1 MEEFQ
6 LNTKIVSG
14 PGAIGVLGQEKARRV
29 FLVTD
34 PFFVKNGMA
43 DRVVRAAGA
52 ESWEI
57 FDGVQPD
64 PSVELAA
71 RGTARLKAFGPDLLI
86 ALGGGSAMDCAKAM
100 AYFSGT
106 DAPLAA
112 IPTTSGSG
120 SEVTDFAV
128 LTHGQTKYPLVDKRL
143 QPALAILDSLTYLGI
158 AIPAGLASDLLD
170 ELPPGLIADTGFDV
184 LTHAVEAYTA
194 SNAGT
199 IPDLLAQDAF
209 RTAFA
214 CLPASYAGD
223 KSVRLRLHMASTL
236 AGIAFSRSGLG
247 LCHAMAHVLGGRFH
261 IPHGRLNA
269 ILLPAVISGN
279 APAVQAKYARLAR
292 AAGLGGSADTVALR
306 NLKNGLIRLRKDLG
320 LPQTLSQAGAP
331 PAQVWAA
338 AGEIVEAVL
347 ADPCCK
353 TNPVP
358 VEDYLVRRVLEEV
371 TGNF

>member
-14 PGAIGVLGQEKARRV
+14 AGAVRTLSEQKARRV

-43 DRVVRAAGA
+43 DRVLQAANA
-52 ESWEI
+52 ESREI
-57 FDGVQPD
+57 FDGVKPD

-71 RGTARLKAFGPDLLI
+71 EGTARLKAFGPDLLI

-128 LTHGQTKYPLVDKRL
+128 LTHGDTKYPLVDPRL
-143 QPALAILDSLTYLGI
+143 RPDLAILDS
-158 AIPAGLASDLLD
+158 DFLD
-170 ELPPGLIADTGFDV
+170 ELPPALIADTGFDV
-184 LTHAVEAYTA
+184 LTHAIEAYTA
-194 SNAGT
+194 TGAGT
-199 IPDLLAQDAF
+199 IPDLLAEEAF
-209 RTAFA
+209 RTAYA
-214 CLPASYAGD
+214 CLPASYAGN
-223 KSVRLRLHMASTL
+223 KAVRPRLHMASTL
-236 AGIAFSRSGLG
+236 AGIAFSHSGLG
-247 LCHAMAHVLGGRFH
+247 LCHAMAHVLGARFH

-269 ILLPAVISGN
+269 ILLPAVIGSN
-279 APAVQAKYARLAR
+279 APAAQHKYASLAR
-292 AAGLGGSADTVALR
+292 AAGLGGSADTIALR
-306 NLKNGLIRLRKDLG
+306 NLKNGLIRLRKELG
-320 LPQTLSQAGAP
+320 LPQTLSQAGVAP
-331 PAQVWAA
+331 GRIWQS
-338 AGEIVEAVL
+338 AGELVAGVL

-353 TNPVP
+353 TNPVG
-358 VEDYLVRRVLEEV
+358 VEDFQVRRVLEEV

>member
-6 LNTKIVSG
+6 LNTRIVSG
-14 PGAIGVLGQEKARRV
+14 PGALTILKEYGAKRL

-34 PFFVKNGMA
+34 PYFSKNGMA
-43 DRVVRAAGA
+43 QRVKEASGAA
-52 ESWEI
+52 EWEL
-57 FDGVQPD
+57 FDGVRPD
-64 PSVELAA
+64 PGVELAA
-71 RGTARLKAFGPDLLI
+71 EGTAKLKAFAPDLLV

-106 DAPLAA
+106 KAPLAA

-143 QPALAILDSLTYLGI
+143 RPNLAILDS
-158 AIPAGLASDLLD
+158 DFLD

-199 IPDLLAQDAF
+199 VTDLLAQDAF
-209 RTAFA
+209 RTAYA

-236 AGIAFSRSGLG
+236 AGIAFSQSGLG
-247 LCHAMAHVLGGRFH
+247 LCHAMAHVLGARFH

-269 ILLPAVISGN
+269 VLLPAVIASN
-279 APAVQAKYARLAR
+279 APAAQAKYASLAR
-292 AAGLGGSADTVALR
+292 AAGLGGSADTIALR
-306 NLKNGLIRLRKDLG
+306 NLKNGLVRLRKDLG

-331 PAQVWAA
+331 PTQVWAA
-338 AGEIVEAVL
+338 TGEIVEAVL

-358 VEDYLVRRVLEEV
+358 VEDFQIRRVLEEV

>member
-71 RGTARLKAFGPDLLI
+71 RGTARLRAFGPDLLI

-128 LTHGQTKYPLVDKRL
+128 LTHGQTKYPLVDRRL
-143 QPALAILDSLTYLGI
+143 QPALAILD
-158 AIPAGLASDLLD
+158 SDLLD

-184 LTHAVEAYTA
+184 LTHAVEGFTA

-279 APAVQAKYARLAR
+279 APAAQAKYARLAR

-338 AGEIVEAVL
+338 TGEIVEAVL

-353 TNPVP
+353 ANPVP

>member
-86 ALGGGSAMDCAKAM
+86 ALGGGSAMDSAKAM

-128 LTHGQTKYPLVDKRL
+128 LTHGQTKYPLVDRRL
-143 QPALAILDSLTYLGI
+143 LPALAILD
-158 AIPAGLASDLLD
+158 SDLLD

-184 LTHAVEAYTA
+184 LTHAVEGFTA

-236 AGIAFSRSGLG
+236 AG
-247 LCHAMAHVLGGRFH
+247 
-261 IPHGRLNA
+261 A
-269 ILLPAVISGN
+269 IINIILDPIFIFCFKWGMMGAAVATVIGQVVT
-279 APAVQAKYARLAR
+279 APAK
-292 AAGLGGSADTVALR
+292 
-306 NLKNGLIRLRKDLG
+306 
-320 LPQTLSQAGAP
+320 
-331 PAQVWAA
+331 
-338 AGEIVEAVL
+338 VEAI
-347 ADPCCK
+347 ANFGFPSA
-353 TNPVP
+353 
-358 VEDYLVRRVLEEV
+358 RI
-371 TGNF
+371 TGFIA

>member
-64 PSVELAA
+64 PSVDLAA

-143 QPALAILDSLTYLGI
+143 QPALAILDS
-158 AIPAGLASDLLD
+158 DLLD

-184 LTHAVEAYTA
+184 LTHAVEGYTA

-279 APAVQAKYARLAR
+279 APAAQAKYARLAR
-292 AAGLGGSADTVALR
+292 RSWGQRRHRRPAESEKRSYPAAEGPGAAPDPLPGRSPARPGLGRHRGDRGSGTGRPLLQDQPRAR
-306 NLKNGLIRLRKDLG
+306 GGLSGPPGAGGGDREF
-320 LPQTLSQAGAP
+320 LS
-331 PAQVWAA
+331 
-338 AGEIVEAVL
+338 
-347 ADPCCK
+347 
-353 TNPVP
+353 
-358 VEDYLVRRVLEEV
+358 
-371 TGNF
+371 

>member
-71 RGTARLKAFGPDLLI
+71 RGTARLKVFGPDLLI

-143 QPALAILDSLTYLGI
+143 QPVLAILD
-158 AIPAGLASDLLD
+158 SDLLD

-184 LTHAVEAYTA
+184 LTHAVEGFTA

-223 KSVRLRLHMASTL
+223 RSVRLRLHMASTL

-279 APAVQAKYARLAR
+279 APAAQAKYARLAR

-338 AGEIVEAVL
+338 TGEIVEAVL

>member
-86 ALGGGSAMDCAKAM
+86 ALGGGSAMDSAKAM

-128 LTHGQTKYPLVDKRL
+128 LTHGQTKYPLVDRRL
-143 QPALAILDSLTYLGI
+143 QPVLPFWTATFWTSCPRGSLRTRALT
-158 AIPAGLASDLLD
+158 
-170 ELPPGLIADTGFDV
+170 
-184 LTHAVEAYTA
+184 
-194 SNAGT
+194 
-199 IPDLLAQDAF
+199 
-209 RTAFA
+209 
-214 CLPASYAGD
+214 C
-223 KSVRLRLHMASTL
+223 
-236 AGIAFSRSGLG
+236 
-247 LCHAMAHVLGGRFH
+247 
-261 IPHGRLNA
+261 
-269 ILLPAVISGN
+269 
-279 APAVQAKYARLAR
+279 
-292 AAGLGGSADTVALR
+292 
-306 NLKNGLIRLRKDLG
+306 
-320 LPQTLSQAGAP
+320 
-331 PAQVWAA
+331 
-338 AGEIVEAVL
+338 
-347 ADPCCK
+347 
-353 TNPVP
+353 
-358 VEDYLVRRVLEEV
+358 
-371 TGNF
+371 

>member
-64 PSVELAA
+64 PSVDLAA

-128 LTHGQTKYPLVDKRL
+128 LTH
-143 QPALAILDSLTYLGI
+143 
-158 AIPAGLASDLLD
+158 
-170 ELPPGLIADTGFDV
+170 
-184 LTHAVEAYTA
+184 AVEGYTA

-223 KSVRLRLHMASTL
+223 RSVRLRLHMASTL

-279 APAVQAKYARLAR
+279 APAAQAKYARLAR

-338 AGEIVEAVL
+338 TGEIVEAVL

>member
-14 PGAIGVLGQEKARRV
+14 PGAIGVLGREKARRV

-57 FDGVQPD
+57 FDGVLPD

-143 QPALAILDSLTYLGI
+143 QPVLAILD
-158 AIPAGLASDLLD
+158 SDLLD

-184 LTHAVEAYTA
+184 LTHAVEGYTA

-269 ILLPAVISGN
+269 ILLPAVIENN
-279 APAVQAKYARLAR
+279 ASSCGKKYAQLAR
-292 AAGLGGSADTVALR
+292 AAGMGGSADTVALR
-306 NLKNGLIRLRKDLG
+306 NLKNGLIRLRRELG
-320 LPQTLSQAGAP
+320 LPQSLTQAGVAP
-331 PAQVWAA
+331 GKIWGAM
-338 AGEIVEAVL
+338 GEIVESVL
-347 ADPCCK
+347 GDPCCK
-353 TNPVP
+353 TNPIP
-358 VEDYLVRRVLEEV
+358 VEDFQVRRILEEV
-371 TGNF
+371 TGHL